1 MCLSAG
7 RRDAGHSTNEANPQ
21 HDQET
26 MAVPALLSLVLAAA
40 PLAAQAA
47 DRKGIYA
54 FGGIGATG
62 IEGELSGKEKSVK
75 QNDTVSNVQAGAG
88 LSLEPAPGRG
98 G

>member
-1 MCLSAG
+1 MIK
-7 RRDAGHSTNEANPQ
+7 T
-21 HDQET
+21 T